1 MNKRAQEVKINFPC
15 LSSKRA
21 QEAKI
26 RNFPCLSSKRAQ
38 EEIIGFGIILL
49 LVAVVGVIFLSISLN
64 KNSSENGV
72 EDYEASSFLKAMLE
86 TTTNC
91 EKNAEYVSV
100 KDLIFECQ
108 RKYVCFNEENSC
120 EILNDTIENI
130 MEESWNVG
138 NNTPVK
144 GYELIVDS
152 EEGRMIN
159 LTEGI
164 ATNSYKGASQ
174 SYTKTREKADI
185 FLKIYS

>member
-1 MNKRAQEVKINFPC
+1 MNIKSKRAQEVKLRIFMSM
-15 LSSKRA
+15 LSK
-21 QEAKI
+21 K
-26 RNFPCLSSKRAQ
+26 AQ

-64 KNSSENGV
+64 KNSQEGGV

-164 ATNSYKGASQ
+164 ATNSYNGASQ